1 MRILLLSRP
10 VVNAG
15 DFLFSEKSLEAFA
28 QILPETTVVTG
39 HISTDMNLEE
49 INGFNAIVA
58 AGGPLYDNRFL
69 TEESFPT
76 LKYMDRM
83 IPKLHFLS
91 NGWYGKD
98 AEKDSLN
105 NYKFEDNV
113 MDNLK
118 LIQERGGT
126 FSCRDYISK
135 YILKNNGI
143 ENVTM
148 AGCTA
153 WYDYDRMGV
162 LEPLYSGKIRKIF
175 ISDQGITKE
184 KNRWSWKYVQ
194 MENMI
199 EMLQHLFPDAKLLFS
214 FNGGIYTKYSKEYNL
229 KICELLKRNHIA
241 YYDISG
247 SKKGFSLYD
256 KADLHIGFRMHSH
269 IYCMS
274 KRIPSVLISEDARGI
289 GLNTSTGLND
299 IRDFTVEKGSIV
311 PNKNMVKELEY
322 YLDDLD
328 ECQYKLLTSAYI
340 RMNTIYQ
347 HNFVPFL
354 RRICSND

>member
-1 MRILLLSRP
+1 MIYNNRRRSMRILLLSRP

-15 DFLFSEKSLEAFA
+15 DYLFSRKSLEAFE
-28 QILPETTVVTG
+28 QLSPKTTVVTG
-39 HISTDMNLEE
+39 HISEDMNIED

-69 TEESFPT
+69 TEKSFPI
-76 LKYMDRM
+76 LKYIGRM

-91 NGWYGKD
+91 NGWYGND

-105 NYKFEDNV
+105 NYKFEDIV

-153 WYDYDRMGV
+153 WYDYDSMGV
-162 LEPLYSGKIRKIF
+162 LKPLYYGKIRKIF

-184 KNRWSWKYVQ
+184 HDRWPWKYAQ
-194 MENMI
+194 MVDI
-199 EMLQHLFPDAKLLFS
+199 IKLL
-214 FNGGIYTKYSKEYNL
+214 
-229 KICELLKRNHIA
+229 
-241 YYDISG
+241 
-247 SKKGFSLYD
+247 
-256 KADLHIGFRMHSH
+256 
-269 IYCMS
+269 
-274 KRIPSVLISEDARGI
+274 
-289 GLNTSTGLND
+289 
-299 IRDFTVEKGSIV
+299 
-311 PNKNMVKELEY
+311 
-322 YLDDLD
+322 
-328 ECQYKLLTSAYI
+328 
-340 RMNTIYQ
+340 
-347 HNFVPFL
+347 
-354 RRICSND
+354 